1 MDDGWSLS
9 SNSDDSV
16 IFKVRIEFVR
26 PKKTLLT
33 TQPNLNAQART
44 RSLLPQLSNTVTTTT
59 SIWMLQPAALL
70 EWLMYVWATRAR
82 IWSPTDPRINL
93 ILLSLQQN
101 DQHCQANKCD
111 SKISILQT
119 CIRFVWLTLTHP
131 KVVLSVLFLLLILT
145 EISCWNGKSPNYS
158 AESQ

>member
-1 MDDGWSLS
+1 MDDGWSL
-9 SNSDDSV
+9 NSDDSV

-26 PKKTLLT
+26 PKKTLLLT
-33 TQPNLNAQART
+33 TQPNLKAQART

-82 IWSPTDPRINL
+82 IWSLTDPRI
-93 ILLSLQQN
+93 IFLSLQQN

-111 SKISILQT
+111 VSNISILQR

-131 KVVLSVLFLLLILT
+131 EVVLSVLFLLLILT
-145 EISCWNGKSPNYS
+145 EISCWNGKSSNYS

>member
-9 SNSDDSV
+9 SDDSV

-26 PKKTLLT
+26 PKKTLLLT
-33 TQPNLNAQART
+33 TQPNLKAQART

-82 IWSPTDPRINL
+82 IRSLTDSRINL
-93 ILLSLQQN
+93 IILSLQQN
-101 DQHCQANKCD
+101 DQHCQANTCD
-111 SKISILQT
+111 VSNISILQR

-131 KVVLSVLFLLLILT
+131 EVVLSVLFLLLILT
-145 EISCWNGKSPNYS
+145 EISCWNGKSSNYS